1 MSKQTPVPLEF
12 EGEELEGVFVGRR
25 DGQARPTVMLIPTV
39 MGVSD
44 LELGLAADRRTR
56 DARRR
61 AASGVRTRRTAG
73 GRTRTAAR

>member
-12 EGEELEGVFVGRR
+12 EGEELEGVLVSRR

-44 LELGLAADRRTR
+44 LELGFAKQLVELGYNAFVADI
-56 DARRR
+56 
-61 AASGVRTRRTAG
+61 SGRSSAG
-73 GRTRTAAR
+73 RSAT